1 MIEDQ
6 QKPFKEFGP
15 IENLTEEEAAI
26 AIGAQILKATLDF
39 DQLIHKRI
47 SHKGA
52 LSTLRKQTEE
62 YNSRVVQALETFRIK
77 RTEEVVKMV
86 KVEELDTLMIL
97 EEDVRD
103 RKGLLLVSKG
113 QKVNLPVIVRLRN
126 YSQGVGVVEPFRV
139 RMVSPEE
146 WEDS

>member
-1 MIEDQ
+1 
-6 QKPFKEFGP
+6 
-15 IENLTEEEAAI
+15 
-26 AIGAQILKATLDF
+26 
-39 DQLIHKRI
+39 
-47 SHKGA
+47 
-52 LSTLRKQTEE
+52 
-62 YNSRVVQALETFRIK
+62 
-77 RTEEVVKMV
+77 MV
-86 KVEELDTLMIL
+86 KVEELNTLMIL

-146 WEDS
+146 WDDS